1 MFGFG
6 TKIESININE
16 INGVIKTTTIDIRNK
31 NEVLRG
37 HIKGTKNVPMET
49 LLANPDKYLTGD
61 KKYYIMCQ
69 SGMRSKSTVKKLT
82 KQGFN
87 VVNLKGG
94 FLGYRG

>member
-16 INGVIKTTTIDIRNK
+16 INGVIKTTTIDVRNK

-37 HIKGTKNVPMET
+37 HIKGTKNIPMDQ
-49 LLANPDKYLTGD
+49 LLAEPSKYLKND

-69 SGMRSKSTVKKLT
+69 SGMRSKSTTKKLV
-82 KQGFN
+82 KQGFD
-87 VVNLKGG
+87 VVNLSGVYM
-94 FLGYRG
+94 GYRK